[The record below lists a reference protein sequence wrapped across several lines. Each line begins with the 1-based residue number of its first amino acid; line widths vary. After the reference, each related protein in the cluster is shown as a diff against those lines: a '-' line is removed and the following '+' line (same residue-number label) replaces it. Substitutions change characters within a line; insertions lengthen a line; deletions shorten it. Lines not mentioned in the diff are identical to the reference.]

1 MAEPVWSWDQEVDGA
16 GYIDI
21 VPECM
26 HRWNREPIEAEGV
39 TFIVDEDEN
48 GNIVGIEV
56 LL

>member
-1 MAEPVWSWDQEVDGA
+1 MTKPVWSWDQEVGGA

-26 HRWNREPIEAEGV
+26 HRWNRKPIEADGV
-39 TFIVDEDEN
+39 TFIVDEDDK
-48 GNIVGIEV
+48 GNIVGVEV